1 MNIIEALKSGKRFRR
16 RRWIESGHLPSTYWT
31 PASDI
36 STLNLRTEDILA
48 DDWEVEENK
57 ATITEEQL
65 RQAWIKAHNNAPLV
79 VQQNWIGVTNA
90 SRPGLYDA
98 LKKELGL

>member
-1 MNIIEALKSGKRFRR
+1 MNIIDAIKSGKRYKRKAYR
-16 RRWIESGHLPSTYWT
+16 EWYR
-31 PASDI
+31 PASPT
-36 STLNLRTEDILA
+36 STCYSSLQYSDEDILA